1 MEYLYVVLVLLI
13 LYLFMNKCACKR
25 VEGLSPGDCCNYGD
39 PCDCSGLDVFT
50 FGAIGNSECADKGMG
65 YCK

>member
-1 MEYLYVVLVLLI
+1 
-13 LYLFMNKCACKR
+13 MNKCACKR